1 MTGPVDHSGS
11 PPGSPMATLNHP
23 RSREATRIAVV
34 ADPHVSTREE
44 GTSKL
49 FEHTEHHLANAVADI
64 NERDVDY
71 TLCVGDITKDGEPWN
86 FAAADEILADLESP
100 FRSVPGN
107 HDVPK
112 EGYDH
117 ENLPLSE
124 FAERYTP
131 DGQGFPFHERVGGVD
146 VVGLNS
152 SGGHDWLTDSHDG
165 LVTENQL
172 EWLDE
177 HLPEMENPLVAVHH
191 NLPTMSAQLEEH
203 RDANEPEMAVPPVF
217 RNPEEFVSTLAEHDV
232 PLIVTGHLHMP
243 SATIEQGVRELMT
256 PTTCS
261 FPQSYM
267 LLDITHEGTEARLVP
282 VTDHEG
288 MMRGHRERSQ
298 DSVTAKGLTDM
309 AAIRLAQFPFV
320 DES

>member
-1 MTGPVDHSGS
+1 MSDPVDHSAS
-11 PPGSPMATLNHP
+11 PPGSLMATLQRP
-23 RSREATRIAVV
+23 RSDEVTRIAVV

-49 FEHTEHHLANAVADI
+49 FEHTERHLANAVADI

-86 FAAADEILADLESP
+86 FEAADEILADLDSP

-107 HDVPK
+107 HDVFK

-117 ENLPLSE
+117 ENVPLEE

-131 DGQGFPFHERVGGVD
+131 DGQGFPFHETVGGVD

-152 SGGHDWLTDSHDG
+152 SGGDDWLTDSHDG
-165 LVTENQL
+165 LVTEDQL
-172 EWLDE
+172 AWLDE
-177 HLPEMENPLVAVHH
+177 HLPEMDAPLIAVHH
-191 NLPTMSAQLEEH
+191 NFPTMSDQLEAH
-203 RDANEPEMAVPPVF
+203 RDANEPEMAIPPVL
-217 RNPEEFVSTLAEHDV
+217 RNPDEFVSTLADYDV

-243 SATIEQGVRELMT
+243 SATVEQGVWELMT

-267 LLDITHEGTEARLVP
+267 LLEITHEGTEARLVP

-298 DSVTAKGLTDM
+298 DSVTGKGLTDM
-309 AAIRLAQFPFV
+309 ASIRLAQFPLV